1 MTKNPGN
8 QKKRRPLR
16 RAQHWLGQV
25 PGMAAKLATVLV
37 VIVVMG
43 LMFSALQAIGSTL
56 LRGALSLLIA
66 SGILLLC
73 LNEGM
78 VRGATDAANSRAY
91 AAALEKGTPLSAQ
104 DDAQC
109 YQPLKAVCAALLV
122 FGVPLA
128 LSVFVAVTAKPYTY
142 ALQDLPVWLTDSYGA
157 RGDVMAPLGAY
168 ARQTSLTAMDWAHLI
183 VRLPE
188 MIYINVFPDPQR
200 MSALID
206 RLSPLML
213 ATFPLAYGIGY
224 LCGPRLNRK
233 RERMNR
239 RAKKV
244 AVRKAEKSTLA
255 QELTGAQPQV
265 HYGQRAQGDRP
276 KKKELV

>member
-1 MTKNPGN
+1 MTKTPGN
-8 QKKRRPLR
+8 QKKRKPLR

-25 PGMAAKLATVLV
+25 PPMAAKLAAALV
-37 VIVVMG
+37 AIVVMG
-43 LMFSALQAIGSTL
+43 MMFSALQAIESTV

-66 SGILLLC
+66 SGLLLLC
-73 LNEGM
+73 VNEGM
-78 VRGATDAANSRAY
+78 TRGTADAANSRSY
-91 AAALEKGTPLSAQ
+91 AAALEKGTALDAR

-142 ALQDLPVWLTDSYGA
+142 TLQDLPVWLTDSYGA

-168 ARQTSLTAMDWAHLI
+168 ARQTSLAAADWVRLI

-213 ATFPLAYGIGY
+213 ATFPLAYVIGY

-265 HYGQRAQGDRP
+265 HYGQRAQSDQP

>member
-1 MTKNPGN
+1 M
-8 QKKRRPLR
+8 
-16 RAQHWLGQV
+16 
-25 PGMAAKLATVLV
+25 
-37 VIVVMG
+37 
-43 LMFSALQAIGSTL
+43 
-56 LRGALSLLIA
+56 
-66 SGILLLC
+66 
-73 LNEGM
+73 
-78 VRGATDAANSRAY
+78 
-91 AAALEKGTPLSAQ
+91 
-104 DDAQC
+104 
-109 YQPLKAVCAALLV
+109 CAALLV

-128 LSVFVAVTAKPYTY
+128 LSVFVAVTARPYTY